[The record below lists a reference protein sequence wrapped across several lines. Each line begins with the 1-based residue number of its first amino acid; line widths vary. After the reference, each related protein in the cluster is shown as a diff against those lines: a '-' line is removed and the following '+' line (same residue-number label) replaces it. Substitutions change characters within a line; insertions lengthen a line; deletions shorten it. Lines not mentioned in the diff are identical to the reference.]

1 MAELRNYFN
10 AFIKEP
16 EKTPEEP
23 KVEEKT
29 KGSILKRLKEKFSPK
44 MSKKVCGVERVT
56 FIQTKKA
63 LSEYFIH
70 KTIGTHNLSR
80 SNYA

>member
-44 MSKKVCGVERVT
+44 MSKKARGVEIVKL
-56 FIQTKKA
+56 IQATKH
-63 LSEYFIH
+63 SMY
-70 KTIGTHNLSR
+70 S
-80 SNYA
+80 